1 METLEDKPFLLAYG
15 DKVASDKED
24 PAAMV
29 SVAAAKK
36 KTPASRIPT
45 EKKREQL
52 DQGVALGVA
61 LGLPKKYIKL
71 KVSSESQGFSPA
83 QITDKVSFQ
92 SKGISPT

>member
-45 EKKREQL
+45 EKNENNWIR
-52 DQGVALGVA
+52 V
-61 LGLPKKYIKL
+61 LPWVLPWGCRKNI
-71 KVSSESQGFSPA
+71 
-83 QITDKVSFQ
+83 
-92 SKGISPT
+92 